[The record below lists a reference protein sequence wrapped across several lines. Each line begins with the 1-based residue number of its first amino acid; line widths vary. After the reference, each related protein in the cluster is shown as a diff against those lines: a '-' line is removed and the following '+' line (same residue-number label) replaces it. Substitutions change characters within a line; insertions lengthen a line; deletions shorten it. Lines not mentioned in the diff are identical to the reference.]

1 MADTIIYIVAPP
13 PPPRI
18 LIVSDRIWKNFFP
31 LLLLLFVSERYE
43 EIFFDLTSSYLGVFR

>member
-1 MADTIIYIVAPP
+1 MADTIIYIVAPLP
-13 PPPRI
+13 PTRI